1 MTTSPFPGAASIHE
15 AAGRIGALPGRFRPV
30 TPEMRAYGPAYPVR
44 CPGGDN
50 LWLHRAIAAAP
61 PGSILVA
68 ETGGLT
74 EFGYWGEIMTRAA
87 RARGLAGLVIDGG
100 VRDTAALASL
110 DFAVFSSGACI
121 RGTGKDPAR
130 GGALAV
136 PVLLGDVLVRPG
148 DLAVGDA
155 DGVVVVPADA
165 AGATVEAARRR
176 DLDETAIIAR
186 LEAGETTLG
195 IYGLPA

>member
-1 MTTSPFPGAASIHE
+1 MTTSKVPGAASIHE
-15 AAGRIGALPGRFRPV
+15 AGGGIGALPGRLRPV
-30 TPEMRAYGPAYPVR
+30 TPRMRVHGPAYPVR

-61 PGSILVA
+61 PGSVMVA

-87 RARGLAGLVIDGG
+87 RAKGLAGLVIDGG
-100 VRDTAALASL
+100 VRDTAVLASL
-110 DFAVFSSGACI
+110 DFPVFSSGARI

-136 PVLLGDVLVRPG
+136 PVVLGDVLVRPG
-148 DLAVGDA
+148 DLVVGDA
-155 DGVVVVPADA
+155 DGVVIVPADA
-165 AGATVEAARRR
+165 AVEAVEAARRR
-176 DLDETAIIAR
+176 DLDEAAIIER
-186 LEAGETTLG
+186 LEAGETTLD